1 MSEPPPTENTST
13 PPVGSV
19 DPRRMPIWAFL
30 VVAVVL
36 FGLVGVF
43 ALDQVNIT
51 SKVLTSPGSTRDITP
66 MLVLDDA
73 MSYRSKGEIRMVTV
87 KSNLEPSLLEILGGW
102 LDDSIEISDRHE
114 ILGDRTIE
122 QNRTLGREQMAQSL
136 DIAARGALERLGYE
150 VISEAG
156 ALIMQIVPGTPAS
169 DVLDLG
175 DVVIEAEKRQV
186 RNARDLGEIVRSRSP
201 GDSFS
206 FSVLQLDGTTRD
218 ETVVLADKD
227 GSAFLGVAISTYVEL
242 DDLPFEINFTVERI
256 GGPSAGLGLTLA
268 LLEAMLPGDLLAGL
282 RVVATGTVDPL
293 GNVGPV
299 GGIEQKSHAV
309 MRSGAELFLVPST
322 QVEATKAILGEMVD
336 VVSVDTLDD
345 ALRTLHSF
353 GGDLSGIRLETR

>member
-1 MSEPPPTENTST
+1 
-13 PPVGSV
+13 
-19 DPRRMPIWAFL
+19 MPIWAFL

-175 DVVIEAEKRQV
+175 DVVIEAENRQV

-242 DDLPFEINFTVERI
+242 DDLPFEINFTVERV